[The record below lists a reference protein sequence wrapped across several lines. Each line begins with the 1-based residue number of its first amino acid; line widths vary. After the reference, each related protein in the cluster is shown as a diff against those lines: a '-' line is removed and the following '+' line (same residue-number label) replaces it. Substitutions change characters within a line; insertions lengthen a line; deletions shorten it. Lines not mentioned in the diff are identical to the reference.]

1 MTLCRRLFAVV
12 EVEAS
17 VDLAVDFQGDPV
29 EASQEALED
38 LVVDPVVAMEDP
50 LGVME
55 DPMEVVMEEA
65 ISVGEELH
73 SGLVE
78 AMVDS
83 RKAREHQQVDA
94 G

>member
-1 MTLCRRLFAVV
+1 MV

-29 EASQEALED
+29 EASQEALEA
-38 LVVDPVVAMEDP
+38 LAVDPLVAMEA
-50 LGVME
+50 
-55 DPMEVVMEEA
+55 PMEVVMEEA

-73 SGLVE
+73 SGLAE

-83 RKAREHQQVDA
+83 RKAREHQQVDV

>member
-1 MTLCRRLFAVV
+1 VV

-17 VDLAVDFQGDPV
+17 VEPAVDFQGDPV
-29 EASQEALED
+29 EASQEALEA
-38 LVVDPVVAMEDP
+38 LSVDPLVAMEA
-50 LGVME
+50 
-55 DPMEVVMEEA
+55 PMEVVMEEA

-73 SGLVE
+73 SGPVE

-83 RKAREHQQVDA
+83 RKAREQHLVDD